1 MSINPKEIKELI
13 KIIESSDHVNKLKVS
28 YGEGKSIE
36 IDCGPNM
43 VAAPIAQTA
52 SITHAAPQAAPATQ
66 ASQPASQPKN
76 ISDNQSPTSE
86 KIEGFQVKSPM
97 VGTYYSSPSPDAP
110 AFITTGQ
117 KVKKGDTLCIIEAM
131 KMMNQI
137 EAEKSG
143 TIKAILV
150 ENSDPI
156 EFDQVIIIID

>member
-1 MSINPKEIKELI
+1 MSINPKEVKELI

-28 YGEGKSIE
+28 YGDGKSIE
-36 IDCGPNM
+36 IECGPNM
-43 VAAPIAQTA
+43 VAAPMLSA
-52 SITHAAPQAAPATQ
+52 THAIPQAAPAN
-66 ASQPASQPKN
+66 QPNAPQSKN

-110 AFITTGQ
+110 AFIAIGQ
-117 KVKKGDTLCIIEAM
+117 KVKEGDTLCIIEAM